1 MAAGECLV
9 VLADDPLA
17 EVDLRVFCERF
28 GHLLIGPETEQD
40 AQRFRIQVGTD
51 PSAEPD

>member
-1 MAAGECLV
+1 MHAGEYLE

-28 GHLLIGPETEQD
+28 GHRLVGPEWELD
-40 AQRFRIQVGTD
+40 AQRFRIQVGAGPVGD
-51 PSAEPD
+51 SR